1 MSARCPVLL
10 VLAVACSSD
19 AEPEGPPH
27 TCEGYVVEVRTD
39 DIVGQELA
47 DELNGALFSAGTCM
61 PDLNGRVL
69 CGGQC
74 GPDDWQ
80 LAEATAEADR
90 IRAYLETTHPDLLL
104 RPGNPQ
110 VLDCA
115 CRIY

>member
-1 MSARCPVLL
+1 MRSLACALL
-10 VLAVACSSD
+10 VAVACSGE

-27 TCEGYVVEVRTD
+27 TCEGYLVEVRTD

-47 DELNGALFSAGTCM
+47 DELNGALFAGSVVCM
-61 PDLNGRVL
+61 PDINGRVL
-69 CGGQC
+69 CGSACSGT
-74 GPDDWQ
+74 DWQ
-80 LAEATAEADR
+80 REEAMLEADR
-90 IRAYLETTHPDLLL
+90 IRVYLETNHPDLLL